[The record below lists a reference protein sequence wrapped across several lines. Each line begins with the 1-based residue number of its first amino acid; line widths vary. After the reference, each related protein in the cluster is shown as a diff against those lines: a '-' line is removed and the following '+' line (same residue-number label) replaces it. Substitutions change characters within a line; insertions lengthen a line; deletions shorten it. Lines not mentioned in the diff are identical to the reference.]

1 VNEAGFAILMLLVL
15 AWAVLSNLLAT
26 VNITGPLVLL
36 VAGYLLGNPS
46 WGPLAVD
53 VDAPSVHLLAEV
65 TLALLLFADAS
76 RVNVA

>member
-1 VNEAGFAILMLLVL
+1 MNEAGFAILMILVL

-53 VDAPSVHLLAEV
+53 VDAPSVHLLA
-65 TLALLLFADAS
+65 
-76 RVNVA
+76 